1 MGQTPATNV
10 SRGNTHSMKDTNT
23 GQTIYNRV
31 PQVTWDFWLVK
42 LLAVTV
48 GETAADLLADTMGL
62 GLPLTSAIMG
72 VLLVGALY
80 YQFAQQKY
88 VPAVYWVTVV
98 LVSVVGT
105 LITDNLVDNLGVS
118 LTATTIAFA
127 AILAAVFAIWY
138 AIEKTLSIH
147 SIYTFRREAFYWAAI
162 LFTFALGTS
171 AGDQTAEALGL
182 GYLMS
187 GVMYAVIIGV
197 IAAFFYGGMMNAILA
212 FWLAYIIT
220 RPMGASFGDYLS
232 QDVANGGLGLGT
244 IATSLIFFAAIG
256 ATVMYMTRSN
266 DGVERLS
273 Q

>member
-1 MGQTPATNV
+1 MSNQPAAHV
-10 SRGNTHSMKDTNT
+10 SDGNAHSMIDPET
-23 GQTIYNRV
+23 GKTIYNRV

-48 GETAADLLADTMGL
+48 GETAADLIATTLGL

-72 VLLVGALY
+72 VLLVLALY
-80 YQFAQQKY
+80 FQFAQHKY
-88 VPAVYWVTVV
+88 IPWIYWVTVV

-105 LITDNLVDNLGVS
+105 LITDNLVDNLGIA
-118 LTATTIAFA
+118 LMTTTIVFTI
-127 AILAAVFAIWY
+127 ILAAVFAIWY
-138 AIEKTLSIH
+138 AVEKTLSIH

-182 GYLMS
+182 GYLLS

-197 IAAFFYGGMMNAILA
+197 ISALFYGGVMNGILA

-232 QDVANGGLGLGT
+232 QPVANGGLGLGT
-244 IATSLIFFAAIG
+244 IITSLIFFAAIA
-256 ATVMYMTRSN
+256 ATVIYMTKSKN
-266 DGVERLS
+266 GLERAS
-273 Q
+273 